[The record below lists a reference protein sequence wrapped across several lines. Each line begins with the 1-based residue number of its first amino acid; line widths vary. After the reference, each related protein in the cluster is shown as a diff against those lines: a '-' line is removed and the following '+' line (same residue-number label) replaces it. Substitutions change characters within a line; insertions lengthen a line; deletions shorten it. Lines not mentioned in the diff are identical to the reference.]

1 MRSNYNREHVEGYVY
16 QHDLAVKT
24 VQNTESENFG
34 KEFIAGTIEVAV
46 DEAGLNVIPVHF
58 TYVTETSSKGTKNAT
73 FTNLKKIID
82 ENKTWLSV
90 GKDNA
95 LKVKIDTALALNDF
109 YAQDGNLVSMKV
121 NEGGFVTL
129 VTVLC
134 EESQRNTWKAD
145 MLITGVNR
153 VEADP
158 ERNIKADY
166 LTVKG
171 AIFNFRNAILPVE
184 FKLTDER
191 GFGYFE
197 NLGASSAEPV
207 YTQVWG
213 VINCESKVITITEES
228 AFGEPAVRTVNKS
241 SKEWLI
247 TGTYPESKVYEFGV
261 EETMTVEDIQKA
273 MQDREVLL
281 ADIKKRAEDYKASKN
296 SAIPAPATPAAPA
309 AKVAPFSF

>member
-24 VQNTESENFG
+24 VQNKDSENYG
-34 KEFIAGTIEVAV
+34 KEFIAGTLEVAV

-58 TYVTETSSKGTKNAT
+58 TYVTETNSKGTRNAT
-73 FTNLKKIID
+73 YTNLKKIID
-82 ENKTWLSV
+82 ENKTWIAV

-95 LKVKIDTALALNDF
+95 QKVKIDTALALNDF

-129 VTVLC
+129 VSVLC
-134 EESQRNTWKAD
+134 DETQRNTWKAD

-158 ERNIKADY
+158 EKNINADY
-166 LTVKG
+166 LVVKG
-171 AIFNFRNAILPVE
+171 AIFNFRNAILPME

-197 NLGASSAEPV
+197 NLGATQAEPV

-213 VINCESKVITITEES
+213 VINCESKTTTIKEES
-228 AFGEPAVRTVNKS
+228 AFGEPAVRTVEKK

-247 TGTYPESKVYEFGV
+247 TGTFPESKVYEFGT
-261 EETMTVEDIQKA
+261 EETMTAEDIQKA
-273 MQDREVLL
+273 VQDREVML
-281 ADIKKRAEDYKASKN
+281 ADVKKRADEYKASKN
-296 SAIPAPATPAAPA
+296 SAIHTPATATPV
-309 AKVAPFSF
+309 AKPGVFSF

>member
-16 QHDLAVKT
+16 QHDLAIKT
-24 VQNTESENFG
+24 VQNTESSNYG

-58 TYVTETSSKGTKNAT
+58 TYVTETNSKGTKNAT
-73 FTNLKKIID
+73 YTNLRKIIED
-82 ENKTWLSV
+82 NKTWLAV

-95 LKVKIDTALALNDF
+95 QKVKIDTALALNDF

-129 VTVLC
+129 VTALC
-134 EESQRNTWKAD
+134 EEKERNTWKAD

-153 VEADP
+153 IEADP
-158 ERNIKADY
+158 ERNINADY
-166 LTVKG
+166 LVVKG
-171 AIFNFRNAILPVE
+171 AIFNFRNAILPIE
-184 FKLTDER
+184 FKLMDER
-191 GFGYFE
+191 GFSYFE

-213 VINCESKVITITEES
+213 IINCESKTTTITEES
-228 AFGEPAVRTVNKS
+228 AFGEPAVRTVERK

-247 TGTYPESKVYEFGV
+247 TGTYPESKIYEFG
-261 EETMTVEDIQKA
+261 EEQVMTVEDIQKA
-273 MQDREVLL
+273 MQDREILL
-281 ADIKKRAEDYKASKN
+281 ADIKKRAEDYKTNKT
-296 SAIPAPATPAAPA
+296 SAIPAPTAAQPV
-309 AKVAPFSF
+309 AKVAPFTF

>member
-24 VQNTESENFG
+24 VSNKDSENYG
-34 KEFIAGTIEVAV
+34 KEFIAGTLEVAV

-58 TYVTETSSKGTKNAT
+58 TYVTETNSKGKNVTYA
-73 FTNLKKIID
+73 NLKKIID
-82 ENKTWLSV
+82 ENKTWLTV

-95 LKVKIDTALALNDF
+95 QKVKIDTALALNDF

-129 VTVLC
+129 VSALC
-134 EESQRNTWKAD
+134 EEAQRNTWKAD

-153 VEADP
+153 IEADP
-158 ERNIKADY
+158 ERNINADY

-171 AIFNFRNAILPVE
+171 AIFNFRNAILPIE

-213 VINCESKVITITEES
+213 IINCESKTTTITEES
-228 AFGEPAVRTVNKS
+228 AFGEPAVRTVERK

-247 TGTYPESKVYEFGV
+247 TGTYPESKVYEFGT

-273 MQDREVLL
+273 MQDREILL
-281 ADIKKRAEDYKASKN
+281 ADIKKRAEEYKASKN
-296 SAIPAPATPAAPA
+296 SAIPAPAATATAA

>member
-73 FTNLKKIID
+73 YTNLKKIID

-95 LKVKIDTALALNDF
+95 QKVKIDTALALNDF

-134 EESQRNTWKAD
+134 EEKERNTWKAD

-158 ERNIKADY
+158 ERNINADY
-166 LTVKG
+166 LTIKG
-171 AIFNFRNAILPVE
+171 AIFNFRNAILPIE
-184 FKLTDER
+184 FKLIDER
-191 GFGYFE
+191 GFSYFE
-197 NLGASSAEPV
+197 NLGATSAEPV

-213 VINCESKVITITEES
+213 TINCESKTTTIKEES
-228 AFGEPAVRTVNKS
+228 AFGEPAVRTVERK

-247 TGTYPESKVYEFGV
+247 TGTYPESKVYEFGT

-296 SAIPAPATPAAPA
+296 SAIPAPTAAQPA

>member
-16 QHDLAVKT
+16 QHDLTVKT
-24 VQNTESENFG
+24 VQNKESANYG

-58 TYVTETSSKGTKNAT
+58 TYVTETNGSGTKNAT
-73 FTNLKKIID
+73 YTNLKKIID
-82 ENKTWLSV
+82 DNKTWITV
-90 GKDNA
+90 GKDDA
-95 LKVKIDTALALNDF
+95 QKVKIDTALALNDF

-129 VTVLC
+129 VSVLC
-134 EESQRNTWKAD
+134 DESQRNTWKAD

-158 ERNIKADY
+158 ERNINADY

-191 GFGYFE
+191 GFSYFE
-197 NLGASSAEPV
+197 NLGASSSEPV

-213 VINCESKVITITEES
+213 IINCESKKILITEES
-228 AFGEPAVRTVNKS
+228 AFGEAAVRTVERKA
-241 SKEWLI
+241 KDWLI
-247 TGTYPESKVYEFGV
+247 TGTFPESKIYEFGT

-281 ADIKKRAEDYKASKN
+281 ADIKKRAEE
-296 SAIPAPATPAAPA
+296 
-309 AKVAPFSF
+309 